1 MTNIEKNQ
9 ISAACL
15 VWRAAKRAEDAA
27 KADRIAAETL
37 LIDLLAFKKTE
48 GSQTFKTA
56 DGWKAVL
63 TAKLDRKLDE
73 EKWLEV
79 ENQFP
84 VDMRPIKIKRELD
97 TKGVNWLEK
106 NAPTLYSI
114 LSSCMTIKPAK
125 VGVKIER
132 LDGSSIGEHS
142 SEAM

>member
-1 MTNIEKNQ
+1 MTNIDKNQ

-15 VWRAAKRAEDAA
+15 AWQAAKRAEDAA
-27 KADRIAAETL
+27 KAERVSAENL
-37 LIDLLAFKKTE
+37 IIDLLGFSKDE
-48 GSQTFKTA
+48 GSQTFKTD

-97 TKGVNWLEK
+97 TKGVNWLK
-106 NAPTLYSI
+106 NNAPTLYSI

-125 VGVKIER
+125 TGVKIER